1 MMLSGSRRGEDVS
14 GEDGDEAVLDDD
26 LWLLLLFF
34 KICCVWGCLLLKLR
48 KTRSEDWLFGLPE
61 ILELMGIG
69 DTILGGV
76 DADDEFVTL
85 FGLYDGDC
93 GRDRHKFC
101 CKNWKKK
108 HYIMVIGDTIL
119 DIIVNLFI
127 M

>member
-1 MMLSGSRRGEDVS
+1 MKSNGELLMMLSGSRRGEDVS

-101 CKNWKKK
+101 CKN
-108 HYIMVIGDTIL
+108 
-119 DIIVNLFI
+119 
-127 M
+127 

>member
-1 MMLSGSRRGEDVS
+1 
-14 GEDGDEAVLDDD
+14 
-26 LWLLLLFF
+26 
-34 KICCVWGCLLLKLR
+34 
-48 KTRSEDWLFGLPE
+48 
-61 ILELMGIG
+61 MGIG

-93 GRDRHKFC
+93 GRDRHKLCF
-101 CKNWKKK
+101 KNLKK

-119 DIIVNLFI
+119 NIIVNLFI